1 MSIHLKRE
9 EVILMAKSDKET
21 IKQPEEKKPQVEST
35 SSNSCGCGCIP
46 LSVKT
51 K

>member
-1 MSIHLKRE
+1 
-9 EVILMAKSDKET
+9 MAKSDKET
-21 IKQPEEKKPQVEST
+21 IKQPEEKKPQGESET
-35 SSNSCGCGCIP
+35 TNSCGCGCIP

>member
-1 MSIHLKRE
+1 
-9 EVILMAKSDKET
+9 MAKNEKET
-21 IKQPEEKKPQVEST
+21 IKQSEEKKPQVESKT
-35 SSNSCGCGCIP
+35 DNSCGCGCIP